1 MKNLSA
7 FLSVLLLLLMLS
19 CKKDADLDFLGPDFE
34 RLLYA
39 EGVIQSSGTQAE
51 SFDFTVGR
59 IDTIESLLNLDK
71 FTRVIGM
78 HSQIDNRMDGNFRVW
93 SGIETA
99 DQLGYLLIGIRN
111 PAEVSGASIST
122 GIWDL
127 ATVNSTFY
135 PGKIFQ
141 IGYEPDQAVLALNT
155 SQLFPNRAEAAY
167 ISQSILNTNNQVL
180 VVAVDEFDY
189 TAGGANLNDTR
200 KGKRIT
206 LRFSALLNEPVLLN
220 GTVQLTQCE
229 MTMVVEYTN

>member
-1 MKNLSA
+1 MRNLSI
-7 FLSVLLLLLMLS
+7 FISLSLLSLSFS
-19 CKKDADLDFLGPDFE
+19 CKKDADLNFLGPDFE

-39 EGVIQSSGTQAE
+39 EGLIQSSGTQAE
-51 SFDFTVGR
+51 QFDFTVGR
-59 IDTIESLLNLDK
+59 IDTIQSFSSLDK
-71 FTRVIGM
+71 LPRVIGM
-78 HSQIDNRMDGNFRVW
+78 HSKIDNRIDGKYRAW
-93 SGIETA
+93 SGVETA

-111 PAEVSGASIST
+111 PAEVSGASSSA

-127 ATVNSTFY
+127 ATVNSTFF
-135 PGKIFQ
+135 PGKTFQ

-155 SQLFPNRAEAAY
+155 TQLFPNRPEAAY
-167 ISQSILNTNNQVL
+167 ITQSILNSNNQVL

-189 TAGGANLNDTR
+189 TAGGVNIADTR

-220 GTVQLTQCE
+220 GPIQITQGE